1 MLTFSATQKIY
12 LARAVVDMRKS
23 FDSLASLVRN
33 QLGKD
38 PFTGDA
44 FLFVGKGRDRVKI
57 LVWDV
62 LGFRVCAKRLEK
74 GTFAL
79 PKPALAK
86 DATSSLPLS
95 VAEVHQ
101 VLEGIDVHAATY
113 KRHYHRPDVMSVND
127 GKNQSSAQ
135 SIPS

>member
-1 MLTFSATQKIY
+1 MLTFATTQRIY

-23 FDSLASLVRN
+23 FDSLTSLVRN

-38 PFTGDA
+38 PFAGDA
-44 FLFVGKGRDRVKI
+44 FVFVGKGRDRVKI
-57 LVWDV
+57 LVWDTS
-62 LGFRVCAKRLEK
+62 GFWVCAKRLEK
-74 GTFAL
+74 GAFAL

-95 VAEVHQ
+95 VAEVHLL
-101 VLEGIDVHAATY
+101 LEGIDVHAATY
-113 KRHYHRPDVMSVND
+113 KRHYHRPDVTSVND
-127 GKNQSSAQ
+127 GKNQSSAP

>member
-1 MLTFSATQKIY
+1 MLTFATTQRIY

-23 FDSLASLVRN
+23 FDSLTSLVRN

-44 FLFVGKGRDRVKI
+44 FVFVGKGRDRVKV

-62 LGFRVCAKRLEK
+62 SGFWVCAKRLEK
-74 GTFAL
+74 GAFAL
-79 PKPALAK
+79 PRPAMAK
-86 DATSSLPLS
+86 DATASLPLS
-95 VAEVHQ
+95 VAEVHLL
-101 VLEGIDVHAATY
+101 LEGIDVHAATY
-113 KRHYHRPDVMSVND
+113 KGHYHRPDGASAND
-127 GKNQSSAQ
+127 GKNKSSAQ

>member
-1 MLTFSATQKIY
+1 MLTFSTTQRIF

-23 FDSLASLVRN
+23 FDSLTSLVRN

-44 FLFVGKGRDRVKI
+44 FVFIGKGRDRVKI

-62 LGFRVCAKRLEK
+62 SGFWVCAKRLEK
-74 GTFAL
+74 GAFAL

-86 DATSSLPLS
+86 DAVSALPLS
-95 VAEVHQ
+95 VAEVHLL
-101 VLEGIDVHAATY
+101 LEGIDVHAATY
-113 KRHYHRPDVMSVND
+113 KGHYHRSDASVTVND
-127 GKNQSSAQ
+127 VAK
-135 SIPS
+135 

>member
-1 MLTFSATQKIY
+1 MLTFATTQRVY

-23 FDSLASLVRN
+23 FDALSSLVRN

-44 FLFVGKGRDRVKI
+44 FVFVGKGRDRVKI
-57 LVWDV
+57 LVWDMS
-62 LGFRVCAKRLEK
+62 GFWVCAKRLEK

-86 DATSSLPLS
+86 DETSSLPLS
-95 VAEVHQ
+95 VAEVHLL
-101 VLEGIDVHAATY
+101 LEARLILLFPKSQPH
-113 KRHYHRPDVMSVND
+113 
-127 GKNQSSAQ
+127 KNSA
-135 SIPS
+135 SPLSTTAE